1 MPRAVKNPLKSV
13 ICLHR
18 FIERVLHSMSC
29 IMPGFSMSRIMA
41 GFPHVLILAL
51 VLLRLV
57 LSYFQSTFIESSR
70 HVLERVVTTRS
81 SRDESSTFCTS
92 TSISYT
98 SGKHYTPH
106 VRLPPTTGL
115 PLSRAVIAFRR
126 LESMRVY
133 WTWMEGS
140 FHDSLAAVY
149 NLYCVMLKSIILS
162 QLKLASS

>member
-1 MPRAVKNPLKSV
+1 MARAVENPLKRV
-13 ICLHR
+13 ICLLT
-18 FIERVLHSMSC
+18 FIERVIHSMFC
-29 IMPGFSMSRIMA
+29 IMPGFRMS
-41 GFPHVLILAL
+41 
-51 VLLRLV
+51 
-57 LSYFQSTFIESSR
+57 SYFQSTFIESSR